1 MKTMSGK
8 MMGGLLALGVGLAV
22 GAPPLVGQEVAVT
35 ASPQGWLGIRYA
47 LDVPRAPNRPEAEP
61 TMVILDVQD
70 DSPARRA
77 GVAPGDTVLRI
88 DGRAVS
94 ARTLTDLRAL
104 EPGQRVRLTLR
115 REGRTVNADIVS
127 GRRPA
132 ALAPH
137 VSVQMD
143 SIRGAIVAHMDSA
156 RLNLESGR
164 VTIVR
169 GPEGE
174 TIVRGPEG
182 RPVAEVRRR
191 GGLIIPRVSD
201 LTDPAET
208 VPLELFLFHSQEAD
222 SLRREMTRLQR
233 ELQRVNQAE
242 ARRIRELAE
251 EMARARREIDQ
262 NDARLREIREREARL
277 QLEMARM
284 RQEMERARVEAR
296 REQTERLQRL
306 TEQSRRMAERSQRAV
321 EEARAAFRPLSLY
334 AAGQNMLA
342 GARLTDLNPGLA
354 EYFEVERGV
363 LVTEVLEDTPA
374 AQAPL
379 VAGDVIVRVGE
390 VEVADLA
397 GLRAAL
403 TRSSGGA
410 IVTVVRKGRRVSVE
424 LPRE

>member
-1 MKTMSGK
+1 
-8 MMGGLLALGVGLAV
+8 MGGLLALGVGLAV
-22 GAPPLVGQEVAVT
+22 GASPLVGQEVAVT

-47 LDVPRAPNRPEAEP
+47 LEVPRAPNRPEAEP

-94 ARTLTDLRAL
+94 GATLADLRAL

-127 GRRPA
+127 GRRPVA
-132 ALAPH
+132 VAPH
-137 VSVQMD
+137 VSVQID
-143 SIRGAIVAHMDSA
+143 SIRSAIVAHMDSA
-156 RLNLESGR
+156 RHSLAGGR

-174 TIVRGPEG
+174 TIVRGPHG
-182 RPVAEVRRR
+182 DRTVEVRPR
-191 GGLIIPRVSD
+191 GALVIPRVSD

-233 ELQRVNQAE
+233 ELQRVKRAE
-242 ARRIRELAE
+242 EHRIRELAE

-262 NDARLREIREREARL
+262 NDVRLRELREREARL
-277 QLEMARM
+277 QLEMAQM

-296 REQTERLQRL
+296 RQQTERVQRL
-306 TEQSRRMAERSQRAV
+306 TEQSRRVAERSQRIA
-321 EEARAAFRPLSLY
+321 ERARAAFRPLSLY
-334 AAGQNMLA
+334 VAGQNMLA
-342 GARLTDLNPGLA
+342 GARLTDLNPALA

-363 LVTEVLEDTPA
+363 LITEVLEDTPA

-390 VEVADLA
+390 TDVADLA

-403 TRSSGGA
+403 TRSSGETG
-410 IVTVVRKGRRVSVE
+410 VTVVRKGRRVTVE

>member
-8 MMGGLLALGVGLAV
+8 MMGGLLALGLGLAL
-22 GAPPLVGQEVAVT
+22 GPPPLAGQEVAVT
-35 ASPQGWLGIRYA
+35 APPEGWLGIRYA
-47 LDVPRAPNRPEAEP
+47 LEVRPAPNRPDGEP

-94 ARTLTDLRAL
+94 ARALAGLRAL

-115 REGRTVNADIVS
+115 REGRTVNADLVS

-132 ALAPH
+132 AAAPH
-137 VSVQMD
+137 ISVQID
-143 SIRGAIVAHMDSA
+143 SIRSAIVAHMDSA
-156 RLNLESGR
+156 RHSLERGR

-169 GPEGE
+169 GSQEH
-174 TIVRGPEG
+174 
-182 RPVAEVRRR
+182 PVAEVRPR
-191 GGLIIPRVSD
+191 GTLVVPRVSD

-233 ELQRVNQAE
+233 ELQRVDRAE
-242 ARRIRELAE
+242 QHRIRELAE
-251 EMARARREIDQ
+251 EMARARGEIDQ
-262 NDARLREIREREARL
+262 NDARLRELREQEARL
-277 QLEMARM
+277 QILMARL

-296 REQTERLQRL
+296 RQQTERVQRL
-306 TEQSRRMAERSQRAV
+306 TEQSRRMAERSQRVA
-321 EEARAAFRPLSLY
+321 EQARAAFRPLSLY

-342 GARLTDLNPGLA
+342 GARLTELNPALA

-363 LVTEVLEDTPA
+363 LVTEVLADTPA

-390 VEVADLA
+390 TDVADLA

-410 IVTVVRKGRRVSVE
+410 GVTVVRKGRRVTVD

>member
-1 MKTMSGK
+1 
-8 MMGGLLALGVGLAV
+8 MGGLLALGVGLAV
-22 GAPPLVGQEVAVT
+22 GAPPVVGQEVAVT
-35 ASPQGWLGIRYA
+35 GSPQGWLGIRYA
-47 LDVPRAPNRPEAEP
+47 LDVPRAPDRPQAEP

-94 ARTLTDLRAL
+94 GEALADLRAL

-115 REGRTVNADIVS
+115 REGRTVDADIVS
-127 GRRPA
+127 GRRPVA
-132 ALAPH
+132 VAPH
-137 VSVQMD
+137 VSVQID
-143 SIRGAIVAHMDSA
+143 SIRSAIVAHMDSA
-156 RLNLESGR
+156 RHSLAGGR
-164 VTIVR
+164 ITIVR

-174 TIVRGPEG
+174 TIVRSPHGD
-182 RPVAEVRRR
+182 RTVEVRRR
-191 GGLIIPRVSD
+191 GTLVVPEVSD

-233 ELQRVNQAE
+233 ELQRVSQAE
-242 ARRIRELAE
+242 ERRIRELAE

-262 NDARLREIREREARL
+262 NDARLRELREREARL

-296 REQTERLQRL
+296 RQQTERVQRV
-306 TEQSRRMAERSQRAV
+306 TEQRRRMAEQSRRMAERSQRVA
-321 EEARAAFRPLSLY
+321 ERARAAFRPLSLY

-342 GARLTDLNPGLA
+342 GARLTDLNPALA

-390 VEVADLA
+390 TDVADLA

-403 TRSSGGA
+403 MRSSGGTG
-410 IVTVVRKGRRVSVE
+410 VTVVRKGRRVTVE

>member
-1 MKTMSGK
+1 MKIMSGK
-8 MMGGLLALGVGLAV
+8 MTGGLLALGVGLAV
-22 GAPPLVGQEVAVT
+22 GASPLVGQEVAVT

-47 LDVPRAPNRPEAEP
+47 LEVPRGPNRPEAEP

-88 DGRAVS
+88 DGRTVS
-94 ARTLTDLRAL
+94 RATLADLRAL

-115 REGRTVNADIVS
+115 REGRTVDADIVS
-127 GRRPA
+127 GRRPVA
-132 ALAPH
+132 VAPH
-137 VSVQMD
+137 VSVQID
-143 SIRGAIVAHMDSA
+143 SIRSAIVAHMDSA
-156 RLNLESGR
+156 RHSLERGR

-169 GPEGE
+169 GPEGH
-174 TIVRGPEG
+174 
-182 RPVAEVRRR
+182 PVAEVRRR
-191 GGLIIPRVSD
+191 GTLSVPRVSD

-208 VPLELFLFHSQEAD
+208 LPLELFLFHSQEAD

-233 ELQRVNQAE
+233 ELQRVAQAE
-242 ARRIRELAE
+242 QRRIRELAE

-262 NDARLREIREREARL
+262 NDARLRELREREARL
-277 QLEMARM
+277 QIEMARM

-296 REQTERLQRL
+296 RQQTERVQRL
-306 TEQSRRMAERSQRAV
+306 TEQSGRIAERSRRVAEEVRATL
-321 EEARAAFRPLSLY
+321 RPLSLY

-342 GARLTDLNPGLA
+342 GARLTDLNPALA

-390 VEVADLA
+390 TDVADLA
-397 GLRAAL
+397 GLRRAL
-403 TRSSGGA
+403 TRSSGETG
-410 IVTVVRKGRRVSVE
+410 ITVVRKGRRLTVE